1 MDMGGGLEVKG
12 FSECSVAGLGPIW
25 LPDVRCDRSQRPWWE
40 AARLHAMH
48 HYLQEGDHL
57 LDIGSEMGDLSA
69 LFASWGVGVY
79 LVEPNPKAW
88 PWISSTFE
96 ANQFKQR
103 VHGWYTGLLGSP
115 KQAAESSESDLFD
128 VKYWIGDGMV
138 WPDAADDDL
147 DEETNFYNLNEH
159 MPVSPVMFLDDL
171 VDYTGFIPTA
181 ITMDVEGGEMDVLE
195 GARDTLATH
204 RPKVWISIHP
214 TFLPN
219 YGYEDLDVHDFM
231 RKAKY
236 DPVFLAT
243 DHEEHWMYLPQEYG
257 WKY

>member
-1 MDMGGGLEVKG
+1 MNG
-12 FSECSVAGLGPIW
+12 FSKCSIAGLGPLW

-40 AARLHAMH
+40 AARLHCMH
-48 HYLQEGDHL
+48 HYLQPGDRL
-57 LDIGSEMGDLSA
+57 LDVGTEMGDLSA

-103 VHGWYTGLLGSP
+103 VHGWYNGMLGSLV
-115 KQAAESSESDLFD
+115 QAEKSLAQGGPVWESPF
-128 VKYWIGDGMV
+128 IGDGMV
-138 WPDAADDDL
+138 WPPCADDDL
-147 DEETNFYNLNEH
+147 DEETSFYNLNEH
-159 MPVSPVMFLDDL
+159 MPCSPVLTLDQL
-171 VDYTGFIPTA
+171 VDNTGFTPTA
-181 ITMDVEGGEMDVLE
+181 ITMDVEGGEMDVLL
-195 GARDTLATH
+195 GAKYTLATH
-204 RPKVWISIHP
+204 RPKVWVSVHP

-231 RKAKY
+231 RSMKY
-236 DPVFLAT
+236 DQVFLAT
-243 DHEEHWMYLPQEYG
+243 DHEEHWMYLPREYG

>member
-1 MDMGGGLEVKG
+1 MKD
-12 FSECSVAGLGPIW
+12 FSKCSIAGLGPLW

-40 AARLHAMH
+40 AARLHSMH
-48 HYLQEGDHL
+48 HYLQPGDRL
-57 LDIGSEMGDLSA
+57 LDVGAEMGDMSA
-69 LFASWGVGVY
+69 LFASWGVGIF

-96 ANQFKQR
+96 ANQFRQR
-103 VHGWYTGLLGSP
+103 VHGWYAGMLGSID
-115 KQAAESSESDLFD
+115 QAYTSGLRSDFHAGMF
-128 VKYWIGDGMV
+128 IGDLL
-138 WPDAADDDL
+138 WPGWADDEL
-147 DEETNFYNLNEH
+147 EEETSFYNLNEH
-159 MPVSPVMFLDDL
+159 MPVSPVMTLDDL
-171 VDYTGFIPTA
+171 VEATGFAPTA
-181 ITMDVEGGEMDVLE
+181 ITMDVEGGEMDVLL
-195 GARDTLATH
+195 GAQNTLAAH
-204 RPKVWISIHP
+204 RPKVWVSVHP

-219 YGYEDLDVHDFM
+219 YGHEDLDVHDFM

>member
-1 MDMGGGLEVKG
+1 MKG
-12 FSECSVAGLGPIW
+12 FSKCSIAGLGPLW

-48 HYLQEGDHL
+48 HYLQPGDRL

-69 LFASWGVGVY
+69 LFASWGVGVF

-88 PWISSTFE
+88 PWIASTFE

-103 VHGWYTGLLGSP
+103 VHGWYNGMLGNIRQNGKSCETGFVDPG
-115 KQAAESSESDLFD
+115 A
-128 VKYWIGDGMV
+128 WIGDGMR
-138 WPDAADDDL
+138 WPTQADDDM

-159 MPVSPVMFLDDL
+159 MDVSPVMTLDDL
-171 VDYTGFIPTA
+171 CDCTGFAPTA
-181 ITMDVEGGEMDVLE
+181 ITMDVEGGEMDVLG
-195 GARDTLATH
+195 GAQYTLVTH
-204 RPKVWISIHP
+204 RPKVWISVHP
-214 TFLPN
+214 EFLKN
-219 YGYEDLDVHDFM
+219 YGYEDWDVHHFM

-243 DHEEHWMYLPQEYG
+243 DHEQHWMYLPQEYG
-257 WKY
+257 WRY